1 MSDVFGRGW
10 LCSFGIITM
19 KLGQM
24 KGMLQE
30 CNKASLS
37 SFSKLQTLKST
48 QAMADAMK
56 GVTKV
61 GPTAAIT
68 SLQRKERQANL
79 EDSLFVPDWR
89 CANVCLE

>member
-1 MSDVFGRGW
+1 
-10 LCSFGIITM
+10 M

-61 GPTAAIT
+61 GPTAAIA